1 MQVLNF
7 GAGPVIVTYN
17 NPVMAGLDP
26 AIHAHGPRFV
36 FMGPR
41 VKPED
46 DGGETAARKRSNGS

>member
-1 MQVLNF
+1 M
-7 GAGPVIVTYN
+7 AGP
-17 NPVMAGLDP
+17 DP

-46 DGGETAARKRSNGS
+46 DGE